1 MLVPP
6 LPVELVD
13 CPARGLGDL
22 SSASVGPQAR
32 VVVDGV
38 VGEVRRDPLGVAR
51 VEGRVVAADV
61 LERVDLGSSRSSL
74 L

>member
-6 LPVELVD
+6 LPVDLVD
-13 CPARGLGDL
+13 RPPCVLGDL
-22 SSASVGPQAR
+22 GSAAVGPEAR